1 MKKEQL
7 IKRLNKLNFGDILYG
22 YDQNGKL
29 VNINRYNE
37 ETDTF
42 NAYGE
47 DCKCYQIK
55 FENVPQKLLRA

>member
-1 MKKEQL
+1 MTKQQL
-7 IKRLNKLNFGDILYG
+7 IKRVCNLPWGDILYG

-29 VNINRYNE
+29 ININDYDE

-47 DCKCYQIK
+47 DCVCFQIK
-55 FENVPQKLLRA
+55 FENIPQKLFRA

>member
-1 MKKEQL
+1 MKKQQL

-29 VNINRYNE
+29 VNINGYDE

-47 DCKCYQIK
+47 DLKCYQIK
-55 FENVPQKLLRA
+55 FENVPQKLFR